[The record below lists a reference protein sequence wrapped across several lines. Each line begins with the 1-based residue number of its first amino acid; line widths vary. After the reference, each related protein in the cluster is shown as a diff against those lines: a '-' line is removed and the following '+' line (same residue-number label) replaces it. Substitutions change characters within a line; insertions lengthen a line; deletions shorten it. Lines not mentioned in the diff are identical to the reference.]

1 MIVVY
6 EVALGSG
13 EFEVGAVLTKNGI
26 LSSSVRGK
34 ASIIVS
40 EGVGFMSVVKKPLPM
55 GSSKW
60 ISLEPCAPVLLLCLL
75 IAVPCER
82 CQDRGVQLVR

>member
-6 EVALGSG
+6 EVTFGSG
-13 EFEVGAVLTKNGI
+13 EFEVGAVLTKSGI

-40 EGVGFMSVVKKPLPM
+40 EGGGFVCFGEKAFANGVKYVDKP
-55 GSSKW
+55 GA
-60 ISLEPCAPVLLLCLL
+60 CAPVLLLCLL

>member
-1 MIVVY
+1 MIVVN

-13 EFEVGAVLTKNGI
+13 EFEVGAVLTENGK
-26 LSSSVRGK
+26 LSSSVRSK
-34 ASIIVS
+34 ASVIVG
-40 EGVGFMSVVKKPLPM
+40 EGGGFVFVEKNPLPM

-60 ISLEPCAPVLLLCLL
+60 ISREPCAPVLLLRLL

-82 CQDRGVQLVR
+82 CQVRGVQLVR

>member
-1 MIVVY
+1 MANSLLLCEAKPVS
-6 EVALGSG
+6 L
-13 EFEVGAVLTKNGI
+13 
-26 LSSSVRGK
+26 SVR
-34 ASIIVS
+34 V
-40 EGVGFMSVVKKPLPM
+40 VGLCFLVKKPLPM

-60 ISLEPCAPVLLLCLL
+60 ISREPCAPDLLLCLL